1 MTAAPLVLWTSPQ
14 PAPIV
19 ARVAIAGDFLP
30 TGSLALPEGGWSAP
44 ARPVQSAFEDV
55 SVSFLNLEC
64 PLDSEDLPVRPL
76 TGVGQIVSA
85 NSSSLDYLQSIRS
98 LAVGF
103 ANNHSYDYG
112 GAGVERTRAALMQ
125 KHFVAL
131 GAGRTLHDVPETFV
145 WQGLGNIRVGF
156 WAAAH
161 ASRDLATRHCDG
173 VEPATVARA
182 RLASAVLKSQNATFA
197 IALLHA
203 GCLRTNRPDP
213 HDAALMDAI
222 ASSGF
227 DIVAASHSHR
237 ISGSKLLPAHG
248 TTPTFCFYG
257 LGSIVSGYIAS
268 PLERE
273 GVLIVA
279 GLHSDGSLASI
290 EVRPLWL
297 AESGF
302 AEIPSPE
309 ISDAILNRFLDLS
322 AEIAD
327 GSCARR
333 FYEDM
338 SRGLVRLYTRDLLA
352 AFHQSGLLGLARKA
366 TRIRTRHLRRLLH
379 GVIS

>member
-1 MTAAPLVLWTSPQ
+1 MTAAPLTLWTSTQ
-14 PAPIV
+14 HAPIV

-30 TGSLALPEGGWSAP
+30 TGSLSLPAGGWSAA
-44 ARPVQSAFEDV
+44 ARRVQSAFEDV

-85 NSSSLDYLQSIRS
+85 SSSSLDYLQSIRS

-112 GAGVERTRAALMQ
+112 GAGAARSRAALVQ
-125 KHFVAL
+125 RDFIPL
-131 GAGRTLHDVPETFV
+131 GAGRTIRDAPEIFI
-145 WQGLGNIRVGF
+145 WQGPGDIRIGF

-161 ASRDLATRHCDG
+161 ACRDLATRRAEG
-173 VEPATVARA
+173 VEPATIPRA
-182 RLASAVLKSQNATFA
+182 RLAVAALKSKGANFS

-213 HDAALMDAI
+213 HDVALIDAI

-237 ISGSKLLPAHG
+237 ISGSKLV
-248 TTPTFCFYG
+248 PTGRVAPSLCFYG
-257 LGSIVSGYIAS
+257 LGSVVSGYIAS

-273 GVLIVA
+273 GLLIVV
-279 GLHSDGSLASI
+279 GFHSDGSLASV

-297 AESGF
+297 SESGF
-302 AEIPSPE
+302 AEIPSLE
-309 ISDAILNRFLDLS
+309 ISSAILNRFLDLS

-327 GSCARR
+327 GSFASR
-333 FYEDM
+333 FYEDA
-338 SRGLVRLYTRDLLA
+338 SRGLVPLYARDLRA
-352 AFHQSGLLGLARKA
+352 AFRHSGMLGLARKA
-366 TRIRTRHLRRLLH
+366 KRIRSRHLRRLLH

>member
-1 MTAAPLVLWTSPQ
+1 MTSAPLTLWTSTQ
-14 PAPIV
+14 PAPIA

-30 TGSLALPEGGWSAP
+30 TGSLSLPEGGWSEA
-44 ARPVQSAFEDV
+44 ARRVQSALEDV

-64 PLDSEDLPVRPL
+64 PLDSENLPFRPL
-76 TGVGQIVSA
+76 NGIGQIVSA
-85 NSSSLDYLQSIRS
+85 DSGSLDYLQSIRS
-98 LAVGF
+98 LAVGL
-103 ANNHSYDYG
+103 ANNHSYDFG
-112 GAGVERTRAALMQ
+112 NAGVARTHAALLQ

-145 WQGLGNIRVGF
+145 WQGPGNVRVGF

-161 ASRDLATRHCDG
+161 ASRDLATRRSEG

-182 RLASAVLKSQNATFA
+182 RLAMAALKSQGAKCA
-197 IALLHA
+197 MALLHA

-222 ASSGF
+222 VSSGF

-248 TTPTFCFYG
+248 DTPAFCFYG

-273 GVLIVA
+273 CLLIVA
-279 GLHSDGSLASI
+279 GFHSDGSLASV
-290 EVRPLWL
+290 EVRPIWL
-297 AESGF
+297 SESGF

-309 ISDAILNRFLDLS
+309 SSDTILNRFLSLS

-327 GSCARR
+327 GSSARR

-338 SRGLVRLYTRDLLA
+338 SRGLVPLYARDLRA
-352 AFHQSGLLGLARKA
+352 AFRQSGLLGLARKA

>member
-1 MTAAPLVLWTSPQ
+1 MTAASLTLWTSQ
-14 PAPIV
+14 LSAPIV

-30 TGSLALPEGGWSAP
+30 TGSLSPPEDGWSP
-44 ARPVQSAFEDV
+44 AARRVQSAFEDV

-64 PLDSEDLPVRPL
+64 PLDSENLPVRPL
-76 TGVGQIVSA
+76 TGVGQIVSTS
-85 NSSSLDYLQSIRS
+85 SSSLDYLQSIRS

-112 GAGVERTRAALMQ
+112 GAGVARSRAALIQ
-125 KHFVAL
+125 RDFIPL
-131 GAGRTLHDVPETFV
+131 GAGRTLRDAPEVFV
-145 WQGLGNIRVGF
+145 WQGPGNIRIGF

-161 ASRDLATRHCDG
+161 ACHDLATRRSKG

-182 RLASAVLKSQNATFA
+182 RVASHALKSQGATFA
-197 IALLHA
+197 IALLHS

-213 HDAALMDAI
+213 HDVALMDAI
-222 ASSGF
+222 SSGGF

-237 ISGSKLLPAHG
+237 ISGSKRIPTNTDAPA
-248 TTPTFCFYG
+248 FCFYG

-273 GVLIVA
+273 GLLIVS
-279 GLHSDGSLASI
+279 GFHSDGSLASI

-309 ISDAILNRFLDLS
+309 LSNAILNRFFNIS

-327 GSCARR
+327 GSFGRR

-338 SRGLVRLYTRDLLA
+338 SRGLVPLYARDIRA
-352 AFHQSGLLGLARKA
+352 AFCQSGLRGLARKA